1 MGYQHD
7 KRAIDWGITGN
18 KVNSQH
24 LPANF
29 TPSNYTPAQVGSE
42 GNDQVSA
49 HLKGID
55 AELSSVGGGTVVP
68 ALFDTSWNGTDIQ
81 KDVTVSSK
89 VTDARKATWALH
101 DNANAY
107 ERIFCK
113 ITATST
119 SNVRIDT
126 NIALASG
133 TYRLIGFEDIS

>member
-1 MGYQHD
+1 MAYQYD
-7 KRAIDWGITGN
+7 KRAIDWGTTGK

-29 TPSNYTPAQVGSE
+29 TPTNYTPAQVGSE
-42 GNDQVSA
+42 GTDKVSA

-55 AELSSVGGGTVVP
+55 TKLATSGGGTVTP
-68 ALFDTSWNGTDIQ
+68 ALFDTSWNGSDVQ

-89 VTDARKATWALH
+89 VTDARKAVWALH
-101 DNANAY
+101 DNANNY

-113 ITATST
+113 ITATSA

-126 NIALASG
+126 NLAFASG